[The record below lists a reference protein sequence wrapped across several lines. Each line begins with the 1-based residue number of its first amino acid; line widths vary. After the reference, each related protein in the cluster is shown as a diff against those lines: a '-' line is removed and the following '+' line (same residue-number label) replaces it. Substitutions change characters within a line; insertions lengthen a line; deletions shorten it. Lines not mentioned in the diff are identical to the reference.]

1 LEVGNWKLEDAGD
14 TMAENLK
21 ASELITLK
29 EAAEY
34 SELSYAYLR
43 QIARSGRLKAQKFG
57 NVWLTTRAHVDEYIR
72 TRKKTGFY
80 REDIGK
86 A

>member
-1 LEVGNWKLEDAGD
+1 MDKDLQ
-14 TMAENLK
+14 

-29 EAAEY
+29 EAAKY
-34 SELSYAYLR
+34 SGLSYAYLR
-43 QIARSGRLKAQKFG
+43 QIAGSGRLKAQKFG
-57 NVWLTTRAHVDEYIR
+57 NVWLTTRADVDEYIR

-80 REDIGK
+80 REDIGQ